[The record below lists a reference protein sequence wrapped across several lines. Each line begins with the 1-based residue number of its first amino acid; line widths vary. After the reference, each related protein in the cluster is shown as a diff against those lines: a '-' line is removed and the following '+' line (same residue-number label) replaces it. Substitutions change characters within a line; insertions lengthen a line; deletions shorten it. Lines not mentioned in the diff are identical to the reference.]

1 MHKLRSL
8 LASGLILSGS
18 IAVPV
23 RARAQTAPTTSNKAV
38 AGSLDGEAA
47 VKSLYNGYIKAFN
60 KKDVDAIMAVYSPDI
75 FVFDLAPP
83 REYPTW
89 AAYKKDWQDLFDAF
103 PGPIAVSLAELKI
116 TVAGSVAYTHCV
128 NDVTLTAK
136 DGSKEH
142 IVVRVTDVLRKQ
154 NGKWLI
160 VLEHIS
166 VPVDPVTGKSDLLSK
181 P

>member
-1 MHKLRSL
+1 MDTKD
-8 LASGLILSGS
+8 I
-18 IAVPV
+18 V
-23 RARAQTAPTTSNKAV
+23 
-38 AGSLDGEAA
+38 
-47 VKSLYNGYIKAFN
+47 IKARDMVKQFGKFIAN
-60 KKDVDAIMAVYSPDI
+60 DHLNFDVYRGE
-75 FVFDLAPP
+75 VFGFLGANGAG
-83 REYPTW
+83 T
-89 AAYKKDWQDLFDAF
+89 
-103 PGPIAVSLAELKI
+103 GPIAVSLAELKI

>member
-1 MHKLRSL
+1 MPKLRSL
-8 LASGLILSGS
+8 LAFALIVAGIVAPNS
-18 IAVPV
+18 
-23 RARAQTAPTTSNKAV
+23 ARAQAAPTTSDKA
-38 AGSLDGEAA
+38 AAKSLDGEAA
-47 VKSLYNGYIKAFN
+47 VRSLYDRYIKAFN
-60 KKDVDAIMAVYSPDI
+60 NKDVDAIMAVYSPDI

-103 PGPIAVSLAELKI
+103 PGPIAVSLAELNI
-116 TVAGSVAYTHCV
+116 TAAGSVAYTHCV
-128 NDVTLTAK
+128 NDVKLTAR
-136 DGSKEH
+136 DGSKKH